1 MASIKSSS
9 KDGQN
14 IENSQRKPNA
24 KCAHPHAESEH
35 ANQSAYGNKRR
46 IHAANAKIRILLAII
61 TTKNWRLWRSKDKY
75 ILPFALHAKAKKTQ
89 ENYTNA
95 SDATVKRIGTSS
107 VSRGSAAKITQH
119 GVVWIAIFHHAK
131 YAQTNL

>member
-24 KCAHPHAESEH
+24 KCAHPHAESQH
-35 ANQSAYGNKRR
+35 TNQSAYGNKRR

-95 SDATVKRIGTSS
+95 SDATVK
-107 VSRGSAAKITQH
+107 K
-119 GVVWIAIFHHAK
+119 
-131 YAQTNL
+131 